1 MATTAHPPVGGP
13 PPPQSVPAPPSGRVS
28 RPMPLL
34 GGGAPLI
41 GHLAQFFRDPV
52 SVLKRGHASC
62 GRLFALNFMGRRLN
76 VMLGPEHNRFFF
88 EETDKLL
95 SIRESMPFFLKMFSP
110 DFYSFADMDEYL
122 RQRAIIM
129 PRFKAASMKQYVPVM
144 VEESLALVNRLGDE
158 GTFDLIPT
166 LGPVV
171 MDIAAHSFMG
181 REFHEKLGHEFF
193 ELFREFSGGME
204 FVLPL
209 WLPTPRMIRSQRA
222 KKKLHAIL
230 QRWID
235 KRRAAPLDP
244 PDFFQTMI
252 ATTYPDGRAVP
263 DEIIRHLILL
273 LVWAGHETTAGQVS
287 WALADLLGNPGYLA
301 TIRAELARV
310 LGGGDGRALG
320 WEQAVAME
328 KMDLALRETERLH
341 PVAFMLS
348 RKATADIERDGYRIA
363 KGEFVLLAPS
373 VSHRIAETFRNPDT
387 YDPERFNPENPDAQI
402 ESNSLIGFG
411 GGVHRCAGVN
421 FARMEM
427 KVLLAVLLQHYDM
440 ELVDEVRPVAGAST
454 YWPAQPCRVRYRK
467 RVRDGSTG
475 SDTTVDTAA
484 LARAAGCPAHG

>member
-1 MATTAHPPVGGP
+1 MA
-13 PPPQSVPAPPSGRVS
+13 SAPL
-28 RPMPLL
+28 PMLD
-34 GGGAPLI
+34 GGAPLI

-52 SVLKRGHASC
+52 AVLKRGYASR
-62 GRLFALNFMGRRLN
+62 GRLFAFNMMGRRMN
-76 VMLGPEHNRFFF
+76 VMLGPEHNKFFF

-110 DFYSFADMDEYL
+110 EFYSFAEMDEYL

-129 PRFKAASMKQYVPVM
+129 PRFKAASMKHYVGVM
-144 VEESLALVNRLGDE
+144 AEESLNLVKRLGDE
-158 GTFDLIPT
+158 GEFDLIPT

-209 WLPTPRMIRSQRA
+209 WLPTPKMVKSQRA
-222 KKKLHAIL
+222 KKRLHAIL
-230 QRWID
+230 QQWIE
-235 KRRAAPLDP
+235 KRRATPLDP

-252 ATTYPDGRAVP
+252 ETRYPDGRAVP

-287 WALADLLGNPGYLA
+287 WALADILQNPGFQGVL
-301 TIRAELARV
+301 RAELAGV
-310 LGGGDGRALG
+310 LGGSDGADLN
-320 WEQAVAME
+320 WEQCVAMT

-341 PVAFMLS
+341 PVAFILS
-348 RKATADIERDGYRIA
+348 RKAISDIERDGYTIR
-363 KGEFVLLAPS
+363 KGDFVLLAPS
-373 VSHRIAETFRNPDT
+373 VTHRMTETFTNPDA
-387 YDPERFNPENPDAQI
+387 YDPERFNPENPAAQI

-411 GGVHRCAGVN
+411 GGMHRCAGVN

-427 KVLLAVLLQHYDM
+427 KVVLAVLLQHYDM
-440 ELVDEVRPVAGAST
+440 ELIDEARPIAGAGT

-467 RVRDGSTG
+467 RDRGSATAA
-475 SDTTVDTAA
+475 DTAV
-484 LARAAGCPAHG
+484 LAKAAGCPAHA

>member
-1 MATTAHPPVGGP
+1 MASTASGPALPHPAAAQQGL
-13 PPPQSVPAPPSGRVS
+13 
-28 RPMPLL
+28 PLL
-34 GGGAPLI
+34 DGGAPI
-41 GHLAQFFRDPV
+41 VGHLLQFFRDPV
-52 SVLKRGHASC
+52 AVLKRGYRTR
-62 GRLFALNFMGRRLN
+62 GRLFSLNFMGRRMN

-110 DFYSFADMDEYL
+110 DFYSFAEMEEYL

-144 VEESLALVNRLGDE
+144 VEESLNLVARLGDE

-209 WLPTPRMIRSQRA
+209 WLPTRKMIRSQRA
-222 KKKLHAIL
+222 KRRLHAIL
-230 QRWID
+230 QSWID
-235 KRRAAPLDP
+235 KRRASPLDP

-252 ATTYPDGRAVP
+252 ETKYPDGRPVP

-287 WALADLLGNPGYLA
+287 WALADLLQNRGYLSV
-301 TIRAELARV
+301 IQQELQHV
-310 LGGGDGRALG
+310 LGGGDGRNLG
-320 WEQAVAME
+320 WEQAIAME

-341 PVAFMLS
+341 PVAYLLS
-348 RKATADIERDGYRIA
+348 RKANADIERDGYRIH
-363 KGEFVLLAPS
+363 KGDFVLLAPS
-373 VSHRIAETFRNPDT
+373 VSHRMEETFRNPDA
-387 YDPERFNPENPDAQI
+387 YYPERFNPANPQAQM
-402 ESNSLIGFG
+402 ESNTLIGFG

-427 KVLLAVLLQHYDM
+427 KVLIAILLQHYEM
-440 ELVDEVRPVAGAST
+440 ELIDEVRPIAGAGT

-467 RVRDGSTG
+467 RKADGAAAG
-475 SDTTVDTAA
+475 ADVAA
-484 LARAAGCPAHG
+484 LARAAGCPVHHA